1 MPELL
6 RARVSNN
13 LPITVSSMMHSSIY
27 FLSWAEIAMDEITF
41 EVEETEEG
49 FIARAIGY
57 AIFTQADSLEEL
69 RKMVI
74 DAVKC
79 HFDEKEMPKVI
90 RLKIVRQEVLSL

>member
-1 MPELL
+1 MDL
-6 RARVSNN
+6 
-13 LPITVSSMMHSSIY
+13 SSIVFIFSY
-27 FLSWAEIAMDEITF
+27 GPEHSMDEIAF
-41 EVEETEEG
+41 EVEETERG

-79 HFDEKEMPKVI
+79 HFDEEEMPRMI
-90 RLKIVRQEVLSL
+90 RLRIVKQEVLSL